1 MGPCAK
7 NTATRARP
15 GRKEA
20 LVEMR
25 TPLQRSPRTA
35 LVDESTGWMSPSVR
49 SVFTVSF
56 ITVLVLVALQLA
68 VRDHLHVVPWLT
80 LPPLISSAFLAWR
93 WVLAV
98 GLASLGG
105 TFAYLWIF
113 HDFDVMGALMHPI
126 EFLVVIAAVIVAA
139 VVSVVRER
147 DDDRLRRLTQLALV
161 VQQAI
166 LRPIDNRLG
175 PFDIAARYVSARSG
189 AEIGGD
195 LYEALDTE
203 YGVRMII
210 GDVRGKGLDAVR
222 LSSTVLGSFR
232 HVAFERPD
240 QRCMVTDLDQ
250 AVARNADE
258 EDFVTAILL
267 QERGGTLEII
277 NCGHPSP
284 MLVRDG
290 VATYLEP
297 DSIAP
302 PLGLGPSARELTVRL
317 QPGDRIFLYTDGLAE
332 ARQDGQFFPI
342 RDRAWSLIGHG
353 NVGDGLASLETA
365 LRRWVGGPLTDDIA
379 LMLLDY
385 RPESD

>member
-1 MGPCAK
+1 MA
-7 NTATRARP
+7 RADRLT
-15 GRKEA
+15 GF
-20 LVEMR
+20 
-25 TPLQRSPRTA
+25 
-35 LVDESTGWMSPSVR
+35 STPSVR
-49 SVFTVSF
+49 SAFTAAFAVVV
-56 ITVLVLVALQLA
+56 VLVGLRLA
-68 VRDHLHVVPWLT
+68 VHDDSHAVSWLA
-80 LPPLISSAFLAWR
+80 LPPLAASAFLPWR
-93 WVLAV
+93 WVSGIGVASMLAAF
-98 GLASLGG
+98 G
-105 TFAYLWIF
+105 YLWVL
-113 HDFDVMGALMHPI
+113 HDFSLTGVAVHGVD
-126 EFLVVIAAVIVAA
+126 FLVVAVSVVISAAVAI
-139 VVSVVRER
+139 VRER
-147 DDDRLRRLTQLALV
+147 DDDRLRKLTQLASV

-166 LRPIDNRLG
+166 LRPIGERMG

-195 LYEALDTE
+195 LYEALGTE
-203 YGVRMII
+203 YGVRIII

-232 HVAFERPD
+232 HVAFERSD
-240 QRCMVTDLDQ
+240 QRCMVADLDH
-250 AVARNADE
+250 AVARNAGD

-277 NCGHPSP
+277 NCGHPPP

-297 DSIAP
+297 DSMAP
-302 PLGLGPSARELTVRL
+302 PLGLGPSAREITLRL

-332 ARQDGQFFPI
+332 ARKDGEFFPI
-342 RDRAWSLIGHG
+342 RERAWSLIGHG

-379 LMLLDY
+379 LLLLDY

>member
-1 MGPCAK
+1 
-7 NTATRARP
+7 
-15 GRKEA
+15 
-20 LVEMR
+20 MR
-25 TPLQRSPRTA
+25 TPLQRSPRMVP
-35 LVDESTGWMSPSVR
+35 VDQPTGWMSPSMR
-49 SVFTVSF
+49 SVFAVSF
-56 ITVLVLVALQLA
+56 MTIIVLIALQLA
-68 VRDHLHVVPWLT
+68 VRGQLQAVPWLA
-80 LPPLISSAFLAWR
+80 LPPLVVSAFLVWR
-93 WVLAV
+93 WVLMI
-98 GLASLGG
+98 GLASLLG
-105 TFAYLWIF
+105 TFVYLWILYG
-113 HDFDVMGALMHPI
+113 FDVLRVLGHPVDFLM
-126 EFLVVIAAVIVAA
+126 VGAAVAIAVAVA
-139 VVSVVRER
+139 MVREH
-147 DDDRLRRLTQLALV
+147 DEARLRRLTQLALV

-195 LYEALDTE
+195 LYEALDTR

-232 HVAFERPD
+232 HVAFERSD

-267 QERGGTLEII
+267 QERGGTLEIV
-277 NCGHPSP
+277 NCGHPPP

-290 VATYLEP
+290 VASYLEP
-297 DSIAP
+297 ESMAP
-302 PLGLGPSARELTVRL
+302 PLGLSPAVRELTVRL

-332 ARQDGQFFPI
+332 ARQDGEFFPI
-342 RDRAWSLIGHG
+342 KDRAWSLIGHG

>member
-1 MGPCAK
+1 
-7 NTATRARP
+7 
-15 GRKEA
+15 
-20 LVEMR
+20 MR

-35 LVDESTGWMSPSVR
+35 PADPSAGWMSPSVR

-56 ITVLVLVALQLA
+56 VTVVVLVALQLA
-68 VRDHLHVVPWLT
+68 MRDQLHTVPWLA
-80 LPPLISSAFLAWR
+80 LPPLVASAFLVWR

-98 GLASLGG
+98 GLASLVG
-105 TFAYLWIF
+105 TFAYLWI
-113 HDFDVMGALMHPI
+113 HYDFDVLTVLRHPLDFLTVGAAI
-126 EFLVVIAAVIVAA
+126 VIAVAVAVI
-139 VVSVVRER
+139 RER
-147 DDDRLRRLTQLALV
+147 DDARLRRLTQLALV

-195 LYEALDTE
+195 LYEALGTR

-232 HVAFERPD
+232 HVAFERSD
-240 QRCMVTDLDQ
+240 QRRMVSDLDHS
-250 AVARNADE
+250 VARNADD

-267 QERGGTLEII
+267 QERGGTLEIV
-277 NCGHPSP
+277 NCGHPPP

-290 VATYLEP
+290 VASYLEP
-297 DSIAP
+297 GSMAP

-332 ARQDGQFFPI
+332 ARRDGDFFPI
-342 RDRAWSLIGHG
+342 KDRAWSLIGHG

-385 RPESD
+385 RPEPD

>member
-1 MGPCAK
+1 M
-7 NTATRARP
+7 RA
-15 GRKEA
+15 
-20 LVEMR
+20 
-25 TPLQRSPRTA
+25 PLQRSPRTA
-35 LVDESTGWMSPSVR
+35 PADQPTGWMSPSVR

-56 ITVLVLVALQLA
+56 VTVVVLVALQLA
-68 VRDHLHVVPWLT
+68 VRDQLHAVPWLA
-80 LPPLISSAFLAWR
+80 LPPLVASAFLVWR
-93 WVLAV
+93 WVLVV
-98 GLASLGG
+98 GLASFAG
-105 TFAYLWIF
+105 TFVYLWILN
-113 HDFDVMGALMHPI
+113 DFDVLTAFDHPVDFLM
-126 EFLVVIAAVIVAA
+126 VGAAVAIAVAVA
-139 VVSVVRER
+139 MVREH
-147 DDDRLRRLTQLALV
+147 DDARLRRLTQLALV

-166 LRPIDNRLG
+166 LRPIDSRLG

-195 LYEALDTE
+195 LYEALDTR

-232 HVAFERPD
+232 HVAFERAD
-240 QRCMVTDLDQ
+240 QRCMVNDLDH
-250 AVARNADE
+250 AVARNADD

-267 QERGGTLEII
+267 QERGGTLEIV
-277 NCGHPSP
+277 NCGHPPP

-290 VATYLEP
+290 VASYLEP
-297 DSIAP
+297 ESMAP
-302 PLGLGPSARELTVRL
+302 PLGLGPAARELTVRL

-332 ARQDGQFFPI
+332 ARQDGDFFPI
-342 RDRAWSLIGHG
+342 KDRAWSLIGHG

>member
-1 MGPCAK
+1 
-7 NTATRARP
+7 
-15 GRKEA
+15 
-20 LVEMR
+20 MR
-25 TPLQRSPRTA
+25 TPLQRGFRTVPA
-35 LVDESTGWMSPSVR
+35 DQSTGWMSPSVR
-49 SVFTVSF
+49 SVFTVAF
-56 ITVLVLVALQLA
+56 VTVVVLVALQLA
-68 VRDHLHVVPWLT
+68 VRDHLHAVPWLA
-80 LPPLISSAFLAWR
+80 LPPLVSSAFLAWR
-93 WVLAV
+93 WVVAV
-98 GLASLGG
+98 GVASIVGF
-105 TFAYLWIF
+105 FAYLWILY
-113 HDFDVMGALMHPI
+113 DFSVLTALNHPVD
-126 EFLVVIAAVIVAA
+126 FLVVGAAVAIAVA
-139 VVSVVRER
+139 VSVVRER

-203 YGVRMII
+203 YGVRIVI

-240 QRCMVTDLDQ
+240 QRRMVDDLDH

-267 QERGGTLEII
+267 QERGGTLEIV
-277 NCGHPSP
+277 NCGHPAP

-290 VATYLEP
+290 VASYLEP
-297 DSIAP
+297 ESMAP

-332 ARQDGQFFPI
+332 ARQDGEFFPI

-385 RPESD
+385 RPEPD